1 MCPGNPCNVPSGL
14 PGWAH
19 FDTISTPDVGVG
31 VGVDIRVDVVLAHQL
46 GLMLTLRLGLVE
58 GLVNVWVRVG

>member
-1 MCPGNPCNVPSGL
+1 MCPENPCNVPSGL

-31 VGVDIRVDVVLAHQL
+31 VGVDIRVDVVV
-46 GLMLTLRLGLVE
+46 GPSVRVD
-58 GLVNVWVRVG
+58 VNVEAGVG